1 MVESTV
7 ILDAASVRA
16 LQLICLRLERL
27 AAGTTA
33 QHGRAT
39 DQSHTLLSLPIK
51 DNADQNDLTL
61 IAESY
66 VTRIEVTFFTFL
78 HLCEMGNV
86 MRGRCIIFANRQSFS
101 FFFMK

>member
-7 ILDAASVRA
+7 TLDAASVRA

-39 DQSHTLLSLPIK
+39 EQSLTLLSLAIK

-66 VTRIEVTFFTFL
+66 ITRIEVIFISFL
-78 HLCEMGNV
+78 HVWRMGDGLRKKYV
-86 MRGRCIIFANRQSFS
+86 Y
-101 FFFMK
+101 

>member
-7 ILDAASVRA
+7 VLDTASVRA
-16 LQLICLRLERL
+16 LQMICLRLERL

-39 DQSHTLLSLPIK
+39 EQSLALLSLPIK
-51 DNADQNDLTL
+51 DNADQNDLNL

-66 VTRIEVTFFTFL
+66 VTRIEVTFRFVHL
-78 HLCEMGNV
+78 HRMGSIC
-86 MRGRCIIFANRQSFS
+86 G
-101 FFFMK
+101 